1 MTATLAIPEISLGPL
16 LLPGG
21 LWLALAMFA
30 AALLAARWRR
40 RGEREAFAGDER
52 VLWWALFAGAGGAR
66 LAYVLV
72 HARAYADAPTS
83 LLNLRD
89 GGWSLAGGIAAVG
102 ALLLF
107 VGWRR
112 AARRPGLRAGA
123 LGAVLVLLVVGA
135 FSFESGTARPAAPR
149 FALERLADGAPD
161 DLHGRGPVLVMLWA
175 TWCPSC
181 RRTLPRLREAA
192 PRYPGVRIAY
202 LNQGETRAEVQAYAD
217 EHALPAEDVL
227 LDPALRWGQAAG
239 VVGYPTLLLLDAD
252 GRVVARAVG
261 ELSPARIAVLLGSA
275 AAR

>member
-1 MTATLAIPEISLGPL
+1 MTPTLAIPEISLGPL

-40 RGEREAFAGDER
+40 RGDREAFAGDER

-72 HARAYADAPTS
+72 HARAYADAPAS

-123 LGAVLVLLVVGA
+123 LGAALVLLVVGA
-135 FSFESGTARPAAPR
+135 FTFESGAARPPAPR
-149 FALERLADGAPD
+149 FALERLSDGAPD
-161 DLHGRGPVLVMLWA
+161 DLRGRGPVLVMLWA

-181 RRTLPRLREAA
+181 RRTMPRLREAA
-192 PRYPGVRIAY
+192 PRHPGIRIAY
-202 LNQGETRAEVQAYAD
+202 LNQGETRAEVQAYAE

-227 LDPALRWGQAAG
+227 LDPALQWGQAAG

-261 ELSPARIAVLLGSA
+261 ELSPARIAVLLESA

>member
-1 MTATLAIPEISLGPL
+1 MDFRLDLPELALGPL

-21 LWLALAMFA
+21 LWLAMAMFA

-40 RGEREAFAGDER
+40 RGEPESFAGDER

-66 LAYVLV
+66 LAYVLM
-72 HARAYADAPTS
+72 HAQAYADAPLS

-89 GGWSLAGGIAAVG
+89 GGWSLAGGVAAVG
-102 ALLLF
+102 VLLLF

-112 AARRPGLRAGA
+112 PARRPGLGAGA
-123 LGAVLVLLVVGA
+123 LGASLVLLLVGA
-135 FSFESGTARPAAPR
+135 LLIEREPARPPAPR
-149 FALERLADGAPD
+149 FALERLADGAAD
-161 DLHGRGPVLVMLWA
+161 DLHGRGPVLVVLWA

-192 PRYPGVRIAY
+192 PRHPGVRIAY

-239 VVGYPTLLLLDAD
+239 IVGYPTLLLIDAE
-252 GRVVARAVG
+252 GRIAARAVG
-261 ELSPARIAVLLGSA
+261 ELSPARIAVLLAPAGA
-275 AAR
+275 H